1 MVKSLKTLGPS
12 ESAKA
17 TITGDNMVNLD
28 DPIIVAMANK
38 IADLQEQIENLKDKV
53 GQAGNLR
60 QTSIEMGSTSKGGIG
75 AVKVYFDP
83 ADKQGSA
90 DIIRNT
96 YDIFAFMAV
105 EDDMVRQAFEKD
117 DAGYLKHRIDR

>member
-1 MVKSLKTLGPS
+1 
-12 ESAKA
+12 
-17 TITGDNMVNLD
+17 MVNLD

-38 IADLQEQIENLKDKV
+38 IAELQEQIDDLRDKV
-53 GQAGNLR
+53 GQTGNLR

-96 YDIFAFMAV
+96 YDLFAFMAV